1 LDARAPALRVVPVDA
16 AHPAGATLERAA
28 GIIRGGGLVAFPTET
43 VYGLGAD
50 AMNVKAVGRIFAAK
64 GRPATNPLIVH
75 LHEAE
80 AAKVLA
86 REWPTAAVLL
96 ADRFWPGPLTLILRK
111 SPSVPDAVT
120 AGLSTVALRV
130 PAHPVARA
138 LLRAAEIP
146 VAAPSA
152 NPYMAVSPTTAAHVA
167 EGLGD
172 AVDMILDG
180 GPTPVGIESTV
191 VDLSGES
198 PRLLRPGSISREEIE
213 VLIGPLGTAPPRTA
227 GAPSPSPGMSRRHY
241 SPRARLV
248 LLGDAAPDVA
258 EGAGAVLHSDRRI
271 QARHVIRLPGE
282 PEGYARGLYAAL
294 HELDRRG
301 CPVVY
306 LEPVPDAPA
315 WEGVRDRLARA
326 ASPK

>member
-1 LDARAPALRVVPVDA
+1 MKVIPVDA
-16 AHPAGATLERAA
+16 AHPRGPAIERAA
-28 GIIRGGGLVAFPTET
+28 GILRGGGLVAFPTET

-50 AMNVKAVGRIFAAK
+50 AMDVKAVGRIFAAK
-64 GRPATNPLIVH
+64 GRPPTNPLIVH
-75 LHEAE
+75 LHDAE
-80 AAKVLA
+80 AAAALA
-86 REWPTAAVLL
+86 REWPTTAALL
-96 ADRFWPGPLTLILRK
+96 AERFWPGPLTLILPK
-111 SPSVPDAVT
+111 SPEVPNAVT

-138 LLRAAEIP
+138 LLQAAEIP

-152 NPYMAVSPTTAAHVA
+152 NPYMAVSPTTAAHVT

-191 VDLSGES
+191 VDLSGKR
-198 PRLLRPGSISREEIE
+198 PRLLRPGSISRGEIE
-213 VLIGPLGTAPPRTA
+213 ALIGPLEIAPPVGA

-241 SPRARLV
+241 SPRARVVFLAKASPAISE
-248 LLGDAAPDVA
+248 D
-258 EGAGAVLHSDRRI
+258 AGAVMHSDRRVP
-271 QARHVIRLPGE
+271 ARHVLRLPGE

-294 HELDRRG
+294 HELDRRA

-306 LEPVPDAPA
+306 VEPVPDGPA

-326 ASPK
+326 ANQE